1 MSLAILYSRAQA
13 GINAPLVTIEAHLSH
28 GMPKFTI
35 VGLPETAV
43 KESKD
48 RVRSALINSDFE
60 LPIGRT
66 TINLAPADLPKEGGR
81 FDLAIA
87 LGLLIASK
95 QLTANNLS
103 QYEFTGELALSGKL
117 RYIHGVLPIAL
128 HAKHAN
134 RTLIIPTSNADEA
147 SLVKGLKVLPA
158 NHILEVYNHL
168 SGKKTIEP
176 YAPAQTIPDN
186 NYELDLSD
194 VRGQQHARRALEIAV
209 AGGHSMLLIGPPGS
223 GKTMLASR
231 MPTILPTMTDQEAI
245 EAATIASISHHGFQ
259 YAHWKNRPYRAPHHS
274 ASSIALVGGGNPPRP
289 GEISLAHQ
297 GVLFLDELPEFSRHV
312 LESLREPLESGA
324 ITISRAARQSE
335 FPAQFQLIAAMNPC
349 PCGHAGD
356 PAGNC
361 GCTSDQIQRYRNKI
375 SKPMLDRIDIHIEVP
390 RLPIEQLSSQQQ
402 NIIESSHQ
410 VRQRVE
416 QARQV
421 QLSRANKTNS
431 QFTNKDVEQ
440 YCKLETKEQKFFHQA
455 ANKLKLSARS
465 YHRTLKVARTI
476 ADLAKKELIDIDSL
490 TEALSYKELGL
501 Y

>member
-1 MSLAILYSRAQA
+1 MSLAILYSRAQT

-35 VGLPETAV
+35 VGLPETVV

-66 TINLAPADLPKEGGR
+66 TINLAPADLPKESGR

-95 QLTANNLS
+95 QLSTNDIT
-103 QYEFTGELALSGKL
+103 QYEFVGELALSGKL
-117 RYIHGVLPIAL
+117 RYVHGVLPIAL
-128 HAKHAN
+128 HAKRAN
-134 RTLIIPTSNADEA
+134 RALIIPEANADEA
-147 SLVKGLKVLPA
+147 CLVKGLKVLPA
-158 NHILEVYNHL
+158 KHILEVCDHL
-168 SGKKTIEP
+168 SGKKIIEP
-176 YAPAQTIPDN
+176 HTPTQTISNN

-194 VRGQQHARRALEIAV
+194 VRGQQHACRAFEIAA

-245 EAATIASISHHGFQ
+245 KAATIASISRQGFQ
-259 YAHWKNRPYRAPHHS
+259 YAQWKHRPYRAPHHS
-274 ASSIALVGGGNPPRP
+274 ASSVALVGGGNPPRP

-297 GVLFLDELPEFSRHV
+297 GVLFLDELPEFNRHV
-312 LESLREPLESGA
+312 LESLREPLESGT
-324 ITISRAARQSE
+324 ITISRATHQSE

-361 GCTSDQIQRYRNKI
+361 NCTFDQIQRYRNKI
-375 SKPMLDRIDIHIEVP
+375 SKPILDRIDIHIEVP
-390 RLPIEQLSSQQQ
+390 RLPIEQLSLQRQ
-402 NIIESSHQ
+402 NAGENSHQ

-416 QARQV
+416 QARQI

-431 QFTNKDVEQ
+431 QLTNKDVEQ
-440 YCKLETKEQKFFHQA
+440 YCKLGTSEQKLFYQA

-476 ADLAKKELIDIDSL
+476 ADLAKKESIDIDAL
-490 TEALSYKELGL
+490 TEALSLRNSETN
-501 Y
+501 

>member
-1 MSLAILYSRAQA
+1 MSLAILYSRAQI
-13 GINAPLVTIEAHLSH
+13 GINAPLVTIEIHLSR

-66 TINLAPADLPKEGGR
+66 TINLAPADLPKEGCR

-95 QLTANNLS
+95 QLTTDNIN
-103 QYEFTGELALSGKL
+103 QYEFAGELALSGKL
-117 RYIHGVLPIAL
+117 RYIHGALPIAL
-128 HAKHAN
+128 HAKSAN
-134 RTLIIPTSNADEA
+134 RTLIVPTSNVDEA

-158 NHILEVYNHL
+158 KHILEVYDHL
-168 SGKKTIEP
+168 SGKKIIEP
-176 YAPAQTIPDN
+176 HTSTQIISN
-186 NYELDLSD
+186 NDYEPDLSE
-194 VRGQQHARRALEIAV
+194 VCGQQHARRALEIAA
-209 AGGHSMLLIGPPGS
+209 AGRHSMLLIGPPGS

-231 MPTILPTMTDQEAI
+231 IPTILPTMTNQEAI
-245 EAATIASISHHGFQ
+245 EAATIASISHQGFKH
-259 YAHWKNRPYRAPHHS
+259 ARWKNRPYRAPHHS

-297 GVLFLDELPEFSRHV
+297 GILFLDELPEFSRHV
-312 LESLREPLESGA
+312 LEALREPLESGF

-356 PAGNC
+356 PTSNC

-390 RLPIEQLSSQQQ
+390 RLPIEQLSLQQQ
-402 NIIESSHQ
+402 NIAENSKQ
-410 VRQRVE
+410 VRERVE
-416 QARQV
+416 QARQI
-421 QLSRANKTNS
+421 QLTRTNKTNS
-431 QFTNKDVEQ
+431 QLTNKDVAQ
-440 YCKLETKEQKFFHQA
+440 YCKLKTEEQRLFHQA

-476 ADLAKKELIDIDSL
+476 ADLAKKELIDINSL
-490 TEALSYKELGL
+490 TEALSYNTMNFL
-501 Y
+501 

>member
-1 MSLAILYSRAQA
+1 MSLAILYSRAQT
-13 GINAPLVTIEAHLSH
+13 GINAPLVTIETHLSR

-66 TINLAPADLPKEGGR
+66 TINLAPADLPKEGSR

-95 QLTANNLS
+95 QLTTSDDLA
-103 QYEFTGELALSGKL
+103 QYEFAGELALSGKL
-117 RYIHGVLPIAL
+117 RYIHGILPIAL
-128 HAKHAN
+128 HAKRAN
-134 RTLIIPTSNADEA
+134 RTLIIPKSNADEA

-158 NHILEVYNHL
+158 KHILEVHDHL
-168 SGKKTIEP
+168 SGKKIIKPHT
-176 YAPAQTIPDN
+176 PAQAAPDN

-194 VRGQQHARRALEIAV
+194 VRGQQHARRALEIAA
-209 AGGHSMLLIGPPGS
+209 AGRHSMLLSGPPGS

-231 MPTILPTMTDQEAI
+231 IPTILPIMTDQEAI
-245 EAATIASISHHGFQ
+245 EAATIASISLQGFK
-259 YAHWKNRPYRAPHHS
+259 YTHWKNRPYRAPHHS
-274 ASSIALVGGGNPPRP
+274 ASSVALVGGGNPPRP

-297 GVLFLDELPEFSRHV
+297 GVLFLDELPEFNRHV
-312 LESLREPLESGA
+312 LESLREPLESGI

-356 PAGNC
+356 PEANC
-361 GCTSDQIQRYRNKI
+361 NCTSDQIQRYRNKI

-390 RLPIEQLSSQQQ
+390 RLSIEQLSSQQ
-402 NIIESSHQ
+402 NLRENSNQ

-416 QARQV
+416 QARQI
-421 QLSRANKTNS
+421 QLLRANKTNS
-431 QFTNKDVEQ
+431 QLTNKDIEQ
-440 YCKLETKEQKFFHQA
+440 HCKLETKEQNIFHQA

-465 YHRTLKVARTI
+465 YHRILKVARTI
-476 ADLAKKELIDIDSL
+476 ADLAEKKLIDIDSL
-490 TEALSYKELGL
+490 TEALSFRVLDI
-501 Y
+501 